1 MWIVDDY
8 GGNVMIPGYEGVPR
22 KSVEILLTVRNGD
35 FFHPLAYPRRN
46 YIKEEQE
53 NFWNACYSLFF
64 NSGLLALFVDR
75 HRLSYF
81 FVKGSCYVTEVF
93 VSNLCVI

>member
-35 FFHPLAYPRRN
+35 FSPARLPKKKLYQGGTR
-46 YIKEEQE
+46 K
-53 NFWNACYSLFF
+53 
-64 NSGLLALFVDR
+64 LLE
-75 HRLSYF
+75 RLLLSIF
-81 FVKGSCYVTEVF
+81 
-93 VSNLCVI
+93 